1 MHDTELCKARTGTP
15 ANHCWH
21 DTGVALTSYPAKT
34 EQVCCWCGQK
44 RHLQLMQWGR
54 VIGNHGTNLPYY
66 TKLDAVGTDGCK
78 SAAEI
83 FAPHMPPNRSSA
95 P

>member
-21 DTGVALTSYPAKT
+21 DTGVALMSYPAKT
-34 EQVCCWCGQK
+34 EQVCCFCGQV
-44 RHLQLMQWGR
+44 RHLQLVQWNR
-54 VIGNHGTNLPYY
+54 TIGNHGAHMPYH

-78 SAAEI
+78 SAAETLE
-83 FAPHMPPNRSSA
+83 PYMPPNT
-95 P
+95 